1 MKLLKYSLIAL
12 ISISLF
18 ACNDDEPIIVDTP
31 CSTTPTLTTNA
42 ATNITDSLASVS
54 ATLSG
59 TIKAPTCDPSV
70 SSQGFV
76 WAETPLPTTA
86 DSFSVVTGELVQYT
100 LTGLERDKTFYYRTY
115 FTNPIGTYFGN
126 EVIFTTDTCDK
137 TPVLTTQTAI
147 NITIS
152 SATIFGTLTPAL
164 CDTSIT
170 AKGFVWAKTSAPT
183 LTDNFIEITG
193 DSLIHNIT
201 SLNDAQSYFFR
212 TYTTNSVET
221 FYGNEMSFTT
231 DTCDKTPVL
240 TTQTAINITTSS
252 ATIFGTLTPALCD
265 TSITAKGFVWAK
277 TSAPTLMDN
286 FIEITGD
293 SLIHNLT
300 SLDDGQSYF
309 FRSYTTNSAGTFY
322 GNEVSFTTDAVLI
335 YLDANGVTI
344 KASAY
349 ATIGDTGT
357 VNGIL
362 YTIVDLPILQNRI
375 NSNADVTNV
384 CASRITNMKGMFQRA
399 TAFNQDISS
408 WDVSNVTNM
417 GSMFFD
423 ATSFNQNIGSWD
435 VSNVTSM
442 YGMFYQDSSF
452 NQDISSWDVSNVTNM
467 FSIFNKATNFNQ
479 DIGSWDVTNV
489 TSMQSMFSSTPFN
502 QDISRWNISNVTS
515 MRSMFS
521 AASFN
526 QNIGSWDVSNVTN
539 MGFMFS
545 NNSSFN
551 QDISSWNVS
560 NVTDMHAMFQRAT
573 AFNQSIN
580 SWNVSNVTNMYWMF
594 NAATSFNQDIS
605 SWNVSNVTQCTEFS
619 RYVTVWTL
627 PKPNFT
633 NCNPN

>member
-1 MKLLKYSLIAL
+1 MKLFKYSLIAL

-18 ACNDDEPIIVDTP
+18 SCNDDEPIIVDTP

-147 NITIS
+147 NITTS
-152 SATIFGTLTPAL
+152 SATIFGTLTPSL

-193 DSLIHNIT
+193 DSLIHNLT
-201 SLNDAQSYFFR
+201 SLDDDQSYFFR
-212 TYTTNSVET
+212 TYSTNSV
-221 FYGNEMSFTT
+221 
-231 DTCDKTPVL
+231 
-240 TTQTAINITTSS
+240 
-252 ATIFGTLTPALCD
+252 
-265 TSITAKGFVWAK
+265 
-277 TSAPTLMDN
+277 
-286 FIEITGD
+286 
-293 SLIHNLT
+293 
-300 SLDDGQSYF
+300 
-309 FRSYTTNSAGTFY
+309 GTFY
-322 GNEVSFTTDAVLI
+322 GNEKSFTTSKIPIAV

-344 KASAY
+344 KASAT
-349 ATIGDTGT
+349 AIIGDTGT

-362 YTIVDLPILQNRI
+362 YTVVDSPTLQNRI

-384 CASRITNMKGMFQRA
+384 CVSRITNMGGMFQRA

-417 GSMFFD
+417 QYMFFD

-435 VSNVTSM
+435 VSNVTNM
-442 YGMFYQDSSF
+442 NGMFYQDSSF

-467 FSIFNKATNFNQ
+467 SSIFNKATNFNQ

-489 TSMQSMFSSTPFN
+489 TNMRSMFSSTPFNQDISSWNVSNVTNMSSMFSNNSSFN

-515 MRSMFS
+515 MSSMFS

-539 MGFMFS
+539 MGSMFS

-560 NVTDMHAMFQRAT
+560 NVTDMQAMFQRAT

-580 SWNVSNVTNMYWMF
+580 SWNVSNVTNMRYMF
-594 NAATSFNQDIS
+594 FYNSYFNQDLS
-605 SWNVSNVTQCTEFS
+605 SWSVNNVTQCTNFS
-619 RYVTVWTL
+619 QNATAWTL

-633 NCNPN
+633 ACTP